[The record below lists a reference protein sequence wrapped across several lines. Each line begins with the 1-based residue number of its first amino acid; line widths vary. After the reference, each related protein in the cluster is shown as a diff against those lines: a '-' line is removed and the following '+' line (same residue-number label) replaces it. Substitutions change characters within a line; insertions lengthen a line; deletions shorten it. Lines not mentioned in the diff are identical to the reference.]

1 MVYFGKKKWLCLYS
15 PEGLYGYFRLPISD
29 FRLNGEKQNDFQVF
43 LLEKQWHI
51 LNTFHSKIEN
61 KPC

>member
-15 PEGLYGYFRLPISD
+15 PEGLYGY